1 MRKSQ
6 HGKRRTKQNERKVTM
21 YISIKL
27 PKEEKKQLIQN
38 VQAYFEEE
46 RSETIGDL
54 AAEQYIDFMMQELG
68 PYIYN
73 NAITDARSL
82 VNEKYNQL
90 EDELYTLEKPISNRR
105 G

>member
-1 MRKSQ
+1 MTSV
-6 HGKRRTKQNERKVTM
+6 ERMITLS
-21 YISIKL
+21 ISIKI

-54 AAEQYIDFMMQELG
+54 AAEQYIDFMIRELG

-73 NAITDARSL
+73 KAITDARTL
-82 VNEKYNQL
+82 VNEKFNQL
-90 EDELYTLEKPISNRR
+90 EDELYTLEKPIQNLRR
-105 G
+105 

>member
-1 MRKSQ
+1 MF
-6 HGKRRTKQNERKVTM
+6 
-21 YISIKL
+21 ISVKI

-54 AAEQYIDFMMQELG
+54 AAEQFIDFMMQELG

-73 NAITDARSL
+73 KAITDARLL
-82 VNEKYNQL
+82 VNEKFNQM
-90 EDELYTLEKPISNRR
+90 EDELYTLEKPIQNRR
-105 G
+105 R